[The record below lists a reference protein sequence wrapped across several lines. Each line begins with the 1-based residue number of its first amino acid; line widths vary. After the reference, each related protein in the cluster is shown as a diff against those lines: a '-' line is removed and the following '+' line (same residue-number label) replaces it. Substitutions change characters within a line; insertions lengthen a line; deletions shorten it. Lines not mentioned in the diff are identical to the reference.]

1 MCICPPVLRWQV
13 GSRHGKPVVL
23 VVDARKM
30 AAAGSVFHIA
40 DNAVWLTDS
49 VPAIYLRELADSAHA
64 GMENES
70 GVK

>member
-1 MCICPPVLRWQV
+1 
-13 GSRHGKPVVL
+13 
-23 VVDARKM
+23 
-30 AAAGSVFHIA
+30 VFHIA